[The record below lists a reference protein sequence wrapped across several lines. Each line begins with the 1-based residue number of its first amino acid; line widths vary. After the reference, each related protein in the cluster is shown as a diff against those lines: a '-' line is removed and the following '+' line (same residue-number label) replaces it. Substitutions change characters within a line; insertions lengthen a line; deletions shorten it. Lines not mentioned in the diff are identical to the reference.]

1 MPIRSSTYI
10 ARALREFSAAQ
21 FEELALDIFR
31 LQVGENPIY
40 RCFVGLL
47 GVRPESVTS
56 LERIP
61 FLPISFFKTH
71 QIRTGQWR
79 EETVFESS
87 GTSGAQAS
95 RHLVR
100 DLQAYLDN
108 TLRGFEAAFGPIT
121 DWRILALL
129 PNYIERGASSL
140 VAMTDYLIRR
150 SGHPDSGFFL
160 YDHEALA
167 RALARPA
174 SKTLLL
180 GVSYAL
186 LDFAEYWP
194 GGPLPPEVVVMETG
208 GMKGRRREM
217 TRQELHDALKAA
229 FGLSQVC
236 SEYGMTELFSQAY
249 LNEPDMLFAPAP
261 TLRAYAAEIQD
272 PLTLTGEGRNGS
284 LCFVDLANWHSCA
297 FVATEDVGRV
307 YADGRFSVLGRLD
320 HAEMRGCN
328 LLLE

>member
-1 MPIRSSTYI
+1 MPIRSTDHLK
-10 ARALREFSAAQ
+10 RALQTLTSAQ

-31 LQVGENPIY
+31 LQIEKNVLY
-40 RCFVGLL
+40 RRFVGLL
-47 GVRPESVTS
+47 GVRPESVTKV
-56 LERIP
+56 EQVP

-71 QIRTGQWR
+71 QVRTGQWR
-79 EETVFESS
+79 EEAVFESS
-87 GTSGAQAS
+87 GTGGGRPS
-95 RHLVR
+95 RHFVR

-108 TLRGFEAAFGPIT
+108 ALRGFEAAFGPV
-121 DWRILALL
+121 DGWRILALL

-140 VAMTDYLIRR
+140 VAMVDYLIRR

-160 YDHEALA
+160 YDHAALA

-174 SKTLLL
+174 PKTLLL

-186 LDFAEYWP
+186 LDFAEYWS
-194 GGPLPPEVVVMETG
+194 GGPLPPGVAVMETG

-217 TRQELHDALKAA
+217 TRQELHDALKSA
-229 FGLSQVC
+229 FGLPQIY

-249 LNEPDMLFAPAP
+249 LCGPDMLFAPAP
-261 TLRAYAAEIQD
+261 TLRAYAVEIQD
-272 PLTLTGEGRNGS
+272 PLTPAGAGRNGA

-307 YADGRFSVLGRLD
+307 YADGRFSVMGRLD
-320 HAEMRGCN
+320 HAEIRGCN